1 MDTQRNKEFF
11 YEIKKHLTP
20 SRFYHSLNV
29 AYEAYRLAGIYKA
42 DREKAFTAGL
52 LHDIMKDTPKQE
64 QLKIITDD
72 GIILTPTEKSSTK
85 TWHQLSGAVYI
96 KKYLGVKD
104 EDIISAVRYH
114 TTGRE
119 NMTLLEKVV
128 YIADYISADRKYP
141 GVERMRE
148 KAYRSLD
155 EAMLEGLQFTVIE
168 NVKKASPFMRT
179 ALKHIILSQFLT
191 KGKSYDDRGITQID
205 SRNSRQKKGMDIKAL
220 KVTDLTVI
228 ADYFVIVTGTSPT
241 HIKAL
246 SDDLEDKLAEKGKN
260 AKSVEGK
267 ATGWIL
273 LDYGTVIV
281 HVFTKESRENFN
293 LEKLWGDAE
302 EVDVSEWI
310 SE

>member
-1 MDTQRNKEFF
+1 MSREDEDTVKALRSYAFSTLHIYMPSNEANGIIISPSSPLEISSTEIRQKISAGEDVSDVLTKEAYEFIRKEVCMDTQRNKEFF

-72 GIILTPTEKSSTK
+72 GIILTHTEKSSTK

-128 YIADYISADRKYP
+128 YIADYISADRRYP

-168 NVKKASPFMRT
+168 NVKKGFPIHEDSVKAYNFI
-179 ALKHIILSQFLT
+179 AI
-191 KGKSYDDRGITQID
+191 SYER
-205 SRNSRQKKGMDIKAL
+205 KKL
-220 KVTDLTVI
+220 
-228 ADYFVIVTGTSPT
+228 
-241 HIKAL
+241 
-246 SDDLEDKLAEKGKN
+246 
-260 AKSVEGK
+260 
-267 ATGWIL
+267 
-273 LDYGTVIV
+273 
-281 HVFTKESRENFN
+281 
-293 LEKLWGDAE
+293 
-302 EVDVSEWI
+302 
-310 SE
+310 

>member
-128 YIADYISADRKYP
+128 YIADYISADRRYP

-168 NVKKASPFMRT
+168 NVKKGFPIHEDSVKAYNF
-179 ALKHIILSQFLT
+179 
-191 KGKSYDDRGITQID
+191 ID
-205 SRNSRQKKGMDIKAL
+205 
-220 KVTDLTVI
+220 
-228 ADYFVIVTGTSPT
+228 
-241 HIKAL
+241 
-246 SDDLEDKLAEKGKN
+246 
-260 AKSVEGK
+260 
-267 ATGWIL
+267 
-273 LDYGTVIV
+273 
-281 HVFTKESRENFN
+281 
-293 LEKLWGDAE
+293 
-302 EVDVSEWI
+302 
-310 SE
+310 

>member
-85 TWHQLSGAVYI
+85 TWHQLSGAVYT

-168 NVKKASPFMRT
+168 NVKKGFPIHEDSVKAYNFI
-179 ALKHIILSQFLT
+179 AI
-191 KGKSYDDRGITQID
+191 SYER
-205 SRNSRQKKGMDIKAL
+205 KKL
-220 KVTDLTVI
+220 
-228 ADYFVIVTGTSPT
+228 
-241 HIKAL
+241 
-246 SDDLEDKLAEKGKN
+246 
-260 AKSVEGK
+260 
-267 ATGWIL
+267 
-273 LDYGTVIV
+273 
-281 HVFTKESRENFN
+281 
-293 LEKLWGDAE
+293 
-302 EVDVSEWI
+302 
-310 SE
+310 

>member
-205 SRNSRQKKGMDIKAL
+205 SRNSRQKKGYGYKGSQGNGPYRYCRLFRDSHRH
-220 KVTDLTVI
+220 I
-228 ADYFVIVTGTSPT
+228 ADSY
-241 HIKAL
+241 
-246 SDDLEDKLAEKGKN
+246 KG
-260 AKSVEGK
+260 SLGR
-267 ATGWIL
+267 
-273 LDYGTVIV
+273 
-281 HVFTKESRENFN
+281 S
-293 LEKLWGDAE
+293 
-302 EVDVSEWI
+302 
-310 SE
+310 

>member
-1 MDTQRNKEFF
+1 MYDTEKYAKILKDTLSDR
-11 YEIKKHLTP
+11 
-20 SRFYHSLNV
+20 RFYHSLCV
-29 AYEAYRLAGIYKA
+29 SQSAIKLAKRYGV
-42 DREKAFTAGL
+42 DEEKAEVAGL

-168 NVKKASPFMRT
+168 NVKKGFPIHEDSVKAYNFI
-179 ALKHIILSQFLT
+179 AI
-191 KGKSYDDRGITQID
+191 SYER
-205 SRNSRQKKGMDIKAL
+205 KKL
-220 KVTDLTVI
+220 
-228 ADYFVIVTGTSPT
+228 
-241 HIKAL
+241 
-246 SDDLEDKLAEKGKN
+246 
-260 AKSVEGK
+260 
-267 ATGWIL
+267 
-273 LDYGTVIV
+273 
-281 HVFTKESRENFN
+281 
-293 LEKLWGDAE
+293 
-302 EVDVSEWI
+302 
-310 SE
+310 

>member
-1 MDTQRNKEFF
+1 MDTQRNEEFF

-104 EDIISAVRYH
+104 EDIISA
-114 TTGRE
+114 
-119 NMTLLEKVV
+119 
-128 YIADYISADRKYP
+128 DRKYP

-168 NVKKASPFMRT
+168 NVRKGFPIHEDSVKAYNFIAISYERKK
-179 ALKHIILSQFLT
+179 L
-191 KGKSYDDRGITQID
+191 
-205 SRNSRQKKGMDIKAL
+205 
-220 KVTDLTVI
+220 
-228 ADYFVIVTGTSPT
+228 
-241 HIKAL
+241 
-246 SDDLEDKLAEKGKN
+246 
-260 AKSVEGK
+260 
-267 ATGWIL
+267 
-273 LDYGTVIV
+273 
-281 HVFTKESRENFN
+281 
-293 LEKLWGDAE
+293 
-302 EVDVSEWI
+302 
-310 SE
+310 

>member
-1 MDTQRNKEFF
+1 MDTQRNEEFF

-168 NVKKASPFMRT
+168 NVKKRLPHS
-179 ALKHIILSQFLT
+179 
-191 KGKSYDDRGITQID
+191 
-205 SRNSRQKKGMDIKAL
+205 
-220 KVTDLTVI
+220 
-228 ADYFVIVTGTSPT
+228 
-241 HIKAL
+241 
-246 SDDLEDKLAEKGKN
+246 
-260 AKSVEGK
+260 
-267 ATGWIL
+267 
-273 LDYGTVIV
+273 
-281 HVFTKESRENFN
+281 
-293 LEKLWGDAE
+293 
-302 EVDVSEWI
+302 
-310 SE
+310 